1 MGGFLRGLIALFS
14 VDNRVLALAFAR
26 MADGIGNSFL
36 IIVIPLYVTSEVVGG
51 RTFGLEEAVIIGI
64 ILSLYGF
71 LNSSAQPFTG
81 RFSDRAGKRK
91 AFILVG
97 LAGLTVTNL
106 AYVFVG
112 SYWQLL
118 AIRGL
123 QGISVAFIVPTS
135 IALVNELATN
145 RDRGGNMGVY
155 NTFRL
160 IGFGA
165 GPVAAGAVVSAGPYS
180 IGFPSVGLASL
191 GFPLESLAGTA
202 VVVSGFD
209 AAFYVATITAAVS
222 YVMVTVLVSDPEA
235 TRANAGDDLSIAV
248 RDPTGKHLLDP
259 VFTLGV
265 ATLFLAASIA
275 LLATIQPQVNDRLGQ
290 GSTWFGLQFAG
301 FVIAQILL
309 QTPIGRACDR
319 FGRRPFIVVGMIL
332 LVPTTLAQGFV
343 LSSEGMFLARLT
355 QGVAGA
361 MVFAPGLALAGDLA
375 GEGES
380 GTKLSVLTMAFGFG
394 IALGPFASGAL
405 VAYGFAV
412 PFVFGAA
419 ISAVGAVLVFTQV
432 EETLEVDPRSVSDP
446 D

>member
-1 MGGFLRGLIALFS
+1 MMGPFGRLVALFR
-14 VDNRVLALAFAR
+14 VDKRVLALAFAR
-26 MADGIGNSFL
+26 MADGVGNSFL
-36 IIVIPLYVTSEVVGG
+36 IIVIPLYVGSEVIGG

-64 ILSLYGF
+64 ILSLYGL

-91 AFILVG
+91 AFILIG
-97 LAGLTVTNL
+97 LAGLAVTNL
-106 AYVFVG
+106 AYVFAG

-118 AIRGL
+118 VIRGL

-135 IALVNELATN
+135 IALVNELATT

-165 GPVAAGAVVSAGPYS
+165 GPVAAGALVSAGPYS
-180 IGFPSVGLASL
+180 LPGL
-191 GFPLESLAGTA
+191 ETA
-202 VVVSGFD
+202 ISGFD
-209 AAFYVATITAAVS
+209 AAFYVATITAAIS
-222 YVMVTVLVSDPEA
+222 YLMVTFLVSDPA
-235 TRANAGDDLSIAV
+235 STKANAGDDLSIAI
-248 RDPTGKHLLDP
+248 RDPTGTNVLDP
-259 VFTLGV
+259 IFTLGI

-275 LLATIQPQVNDRLGQ
+275 LFATIQPQINARLEQ

-301 FVIAQILL
+301 FVIAQVFL

-319 FGRRPFIVVGMIL
+319 FGRRPFIVAGMVL
-332 LVPTTLAQGFV
+332 LIPTTLAQGYV
-343 LSSEGMFLARLT
+343 LSSEAMFLARLS

-361 MVFAPGLALAGDLA
+361 MVFAPSLALAGDLA

-405 VAYGFAV
+405 VAYGFQV
-412 PFVFGAA
+412 PFIFGAV
-419 ISAVGAVLVFTQV
+419 ISAVGAVLVVTQV
-432 EETLEVDPRSVSDP
+432 EETLERPTAEF
-446 D
+446 